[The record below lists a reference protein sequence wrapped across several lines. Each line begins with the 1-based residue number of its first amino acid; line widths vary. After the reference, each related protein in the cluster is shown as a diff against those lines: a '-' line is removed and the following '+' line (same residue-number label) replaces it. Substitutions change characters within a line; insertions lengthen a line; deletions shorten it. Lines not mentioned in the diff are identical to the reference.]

1 MRPEIARLRNAA
13 LKGQQSGVHHV
24 PMSPVID
31 AQSWSAGTEDEDW
44 LIWRAQRTAARLR
57 KMPIALSPGE
67 RIVGRPELR
76 SPTPKEAQE
85 IESLQEVTDSISP
98 FPGGNAR
105 HFHPDFEKLFHVGIR
120 GIRQEIQARKRAA
133 ATAEQGTF
141 YQACDISIKGLSEY
155 TQRVA
160 NECDLAATAAGEDS
174 ATQWREFVRICRRV
188 STEPPSTFHES
199 IELMFLTIIG
209 LWFGEDHGL
218 TTPGRMDQTLRRF
231 YEADLAEERITEED
245 ALELICCLYIQT
257 NMILGPGSALS
268 VMVGERDTSGHDV
281 TNDLTYLCLAARLA
295 AQLVYPTVG
304 LA

>member
-1 MRPEIARLRNAA
+1 M
-13 LKGQQSGVHHV
+13 
-24 PMSPVID
+24 
-31 AQSWSAGTEDEDW
+31 
-44 LIWRAQRTAARLR
+44 
-57 KMPIALSPGE
+57 
-67 RIVGRPELR
+67 
-76 SPTPKEAQE
+76 
-85 IESLQEVTDSISP
+85 
-98 FPGGNAR
+98 
-105 HFHPDFEKLFHVGIR
+105 
-120 GIRQEIQARKRAA
+120 RQEIQARKRAA

-141 YQACDISIKGLSEY
+141 YQACDSSIKGLSEY